1 MKIFKAIL
9 AGVISLVV
17 LTGLFWFWKEKSKP
31 VDSINEI
38 TRIDRMEKEGSPNFT
53 AKTIDGIEISLE
65 KMKGKVVIVNMWA
78 SWCGPCIEEVPSLIS
93 LVEAMKGDV
102 ELIAISEDSSLEDIQ
117 IFLKSFPKIKHQNI
131 HIVWDDN
138 KELMKLYGTERL
150 PESFVL
156 NSELKLAKKIVGT
169 INWHTPDS
177 VEYLKSLLITK

>member
-1 MKIFKAIL
+1 MRIFKVIL
-9 AGVISLVV
+9 AGLISLVF

-31 VDSINEI
+31 AESIDVI
-38 TRIDRMEKEGSPNFT
+38 SRIDRMEKEGTPIFT
-53 AKTIDGIEISLE
+53 SKTIDGNEVNLD
-65 KMKGKVVIVNMWA
+65 KMRGKVIIVNMWA

-117 IFLKSFPKIKHQNI
+117 SFLKSFPKIKHPNI
-131 HIVWDDN
+131 HIIWDND
-138 KELMKLYGTERL
+138 KKLMKLYGTERL
-150 PESFVL
+150 PESYVL

-177 VEYLKSLLITK
+177 VEYLKTLLITK